1 MSLQINQLQ
10 SVPDGA
16 FDSLVN
22 LETLNFDLNPWDC

>member
-1 MSLQINQLQ
+1 MSLQINHLQ

-22 LETLNFDLNPWDC
+22 LETIYLDPNPWDC

>member
-1 MSLQINQLQ
+1 ATIHVFLQ

-22 LETLNFDLNPWDC
+22 LETLDLDPNPWDC

>member
-1 MSLQINQLQ
+1 SLMGRLTLQ

-22 LETLNFDLNPWDC
+22 LETLDLDPNPWDC